1 MDKERVIIYI
11 DGSNFYHLTPPGFKV
26 DFARLAK
33 SLTVGQYLV
42 RTYYY
47 NASRQDGSET
57 YKNLQRFFDYL
68 GHLQDFKV
76 KLGRLE
82 SRGTNADGIPILVEK
97 GIDTQ
102 IVVDILLGAVRN
114 TYDVAILLSGD
125 ADFAGA
131 VEAVKEMGKKVY
143 VAHFR
148 GVNGVARALIDV
160 ADRDIIIDETE
171 VAKQ

>member
-11 DGSNFYHLTPPGFKV
+11 DGSNFYHLTPPGFRV
-26 DFARLAK
+26 DFDRLAR
-33 SLTVGQYLV
+33 SLTAGQYLV

-47 NASRQDGSET
+47 NACRQDGSET
-57 YKNLQRFFDYL
+57 YKNSQRFFDYL

-76 KLGRLE
+76 KLGRVE
-82 SRGTNADGIPILVEK
+82 FRGTNGDGTPILVEK

-102 IVVDILLGAVRN
+102 IVVDMLLGAVRD

-148 GVNGVARALIDV
+148 GVGGVAHALINA

>member
-11 DGSNFYHLTPPGFKV
+11 DGSNSYHLTPPGFKV
-26 DFARLAK
+26 DFDRLARA
-33 SLTVGQYLV
+33 LTVGQYLV

-57 YKNLQRFFDYL
+57 YKNSQRFFDYL

-82 SRGTNADGIPILVEK
+82 CGGTNVDGTPILVEK

-102 IVVDILLGAVRN
+102 ILVDMLLGAVRN

-131 VEAVKEMGKKVY
+131 VEAVKELGKKVY
-143 VAHFR
+143 VAHLR

-160 ADRDIIIDETE
+160 ADRDIIIDEAE
-171 VAKQ
+171 VVKQ

>member
-1 MDKERVIIYI
+1 
-11 DGSNFYHLTPPGFKV
+11 
-26 DFARLAK
+26 
-33 SLTVGQYLV
+33 
-42 RTYYY
+42 
-47 NASRQDGSET
+47 
-57 YKNLQRFFDYL
+57 
-68 GHLQDFKV
+68 V

-82 SRGTNADGIPILVEK
+82 SRGTSADGIPILVEK

-102 IVVDILLGAVRN
+102 IVVDMLLGAVRN

-171 VAKQ
+171 VARQ

>member
-11 DGSNFYHLTPPGFKV
+11 DGSNFYHLTPPGFRV
-26 DFARLAK
+26 DFDRLAR
-33 SLTVGQYLV
+33 SLTAGQYLV

-47 NASRQDGSET
+47 NACRQDGSET
-57 YKNLQRFFDYL
+57 YKNSQRFFDYL

-76 KLGRLE
+76 KLGRVE
-82 SRGTNADGIPILVEK
+82 FRGTNGDGTPILVEK

-102 IVVDILLGAVRN
+102 IVVDMLLGAVRD

-148 GVNGVARALIDV
+148 GVDGVAHALINA